1 MRPFVWSLNK
11 IFVARGSKISLS
23 TQIGRC
29 SRINA
34 PSFIGPCKIGKFVAC
49 GGRLIVRSTDHLTCH
64 ANMQDWSQRYL
75 IKSPLT
81 VIGKSN
87 GDVEIK
93 SASWIGDSVIVLSG
107 GSVGYGAVIGAGSV
121 VREPIPDFAIAVG
134 NPARIIKYRF
144 PKHCIEFLLKIR
156 WWDWSLKKIRKN
168 KHFFEIDFTAVN
180 LEMLKDIESSLQ

>member
-1 MRPFVWSLNK
+1 
-11 IFVARGSKISLS
+11 
-23 TQIGRC
+23 
-29 SRINA
+29 
-34 PSFIGPCKIGKFVAC
+34 
-49 GGRLIVRSTDHLTCH
+49 
-64 ANMQDWSQRYL
+64 MQDWSQKYL

-156 WWDWSLKKIRKN
+156 SDNKKTYIC
-168 KHFFEIDFTAVN
+168 DLCAAGW
-180 LEMLKDIESSLQ
+180 